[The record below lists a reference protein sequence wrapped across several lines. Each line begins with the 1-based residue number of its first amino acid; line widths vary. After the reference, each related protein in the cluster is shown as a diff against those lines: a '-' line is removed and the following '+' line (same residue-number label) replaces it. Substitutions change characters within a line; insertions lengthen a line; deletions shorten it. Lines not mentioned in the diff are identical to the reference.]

1 MEYIFFNNSVNA
13 RKLGKEGKNKSAN
26 ETNKNPRWAKWRTNR
41 DLLYLNL
48 IISIMI
54 NSLWQGLV
62 VFVTRASPKA

>member
-54 NSLWQGLV
+54 NSL
-62 VFVTRASPKA
+62 